1 MSQRF
6 VRQIFMRD
14 VSYYIKR
21 VGPWLILA
29 GLIVSAFL
37 FWPGRDSPSPEASAA
52 GDRRGDECTQ
62 VRTGAAGRHVMTTQR
77 GLSYVV
83 ITPTDYSAKYR
94 YGLLVLFPPAGYSRH
109 AAERFYRITQR
120 ATAAGY
126 VVALSDALPL
136 SSHAMRA
143 QADVVNEVAERWCV
157 DAARVVLAGHSDGG
171 LMAQGTVIKSYL
183 PATMTVHVVSSA
195 AGIQQQDL
203 AIEHCPS
210 PRRVTLLHPA
220 NDERFPGYG
229 WGVAQWW
236 AKCFA
241 CMPMMNEPAAGQC
254 IEAQACAVSSSVR
267 FCKTSVSHAQYPPEL
282 GEQLHQVMQRRA
294 GSSSRIDAVD

>member
-1 MSQRF
+1 
-6 VRQIFMRD
+6 MRD

-21 VGPWLILA
+21 VGLWLILA

-241 CMPMMNEPAAGQC
+241 CMPMMNEPSAGQC

>member
-1 MSQRF
+1 
-6 VRQIFMRD
+6 MRD

-37 FWPGRDSPSPEASAA
+37 FWPGRDSPSPEASVA

-220 NDERFPGYG
+220 HDERFPGYG

-241 CMPMMNEPAAGQC
+241 CMPMMNEPSAGQC
-254 IEAQACAVSSSVR
+254 IEAQACALSSSVR

>member
-77 GLSYVV
+77 GLGYVV

-220 NDERFPGYG
+220 HDERFPGYG

-241 CMPMMNEPAAGQC
+241 CMPMMNEPSAGQC